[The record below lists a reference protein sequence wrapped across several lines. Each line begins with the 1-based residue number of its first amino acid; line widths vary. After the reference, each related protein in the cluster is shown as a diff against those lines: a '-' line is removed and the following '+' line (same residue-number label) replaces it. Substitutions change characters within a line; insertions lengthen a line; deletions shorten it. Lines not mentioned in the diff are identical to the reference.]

1 MPDLDPLRLTAREA
15 KRLLVEGDVSAAE
28 LMKVYLGQ
36 IERVED
42 RVKAFILVTAD
53 NAARY
58 ATEIDREAGAGRGA
72 LAGLPT
78 AIKDNMVTEGVVTT
92 AASRILGNY
101 QPIYTATAVRK
112 LWGDH
117 VVMVGKTN
125 MDEFAMGS
133 STENSAFFP
142 THNPWDLERVPGGS
156 SRRLRGRGR
165 RRRGALG
172 PRLRHRRLD
181 PPAGRALRRRRH
193 EADLRPRQPLRARR
207 LRQLAR
213 PDRPADAQT

>member
-15 KRLLVEGDVSAAE
+15 KRLLVEGEISAAE
-28 LMKVYLGQ
+28 LMKVYLAQ

-42 RVKAFILVTAD
+42 GVKAFILVTAD

-78 AIKDNMVTEGVVTT
+78 AIKDNLVTEGVVTT

-117 VVMVGKTN
+117 VVTLGKTN
-125 MDEFAMGS
+125 LDEFAMGS
-133 STENSAFFP
+133 STENSGFFT
-142 THNPWDLERVPGGS
+142 THNPWDLDDGA
-156 SRRLRGRGR
+156 RRLLGRLRCRGR
-165 RRRGALG
+165 RRRGASRSA
-172 PRLRHRRLD
+172 PT
-181 PPAGRALRRRRH
+181 PAAPS
-193 EADLRPRQPLRARR
+193 ASRPRCA
-207 LRQLAR
+207 ASS
-213 PDRPADAQT
+213 A